1 MSGLAS
7 IVGQTRAVEILRAAV
22 AAGKVHHAYLF
33 EGPWGVGK
41 ATCARALAM
50 ALNCE
55 RSDANGCG
63 TCEACAKIEAGTH
76 PDVIWFDLTPK
87 GLTERVRELIPL
99 CGFRPHEGRARVV
112 ILDPADDLAGP
123 QEKAEPANVILK
135 TLEEPP
141 AGTHFVLV
149 TAQPRRL
156 PITVRSRS
164 QRLRFLPLEDATV
177 EQFLVDRQG
186 ASPSAARL
194 VAAQAG
200 GSLGRALAELG
211 EEADAGPQKAR
222 ALVELLIGAARKGD
236 PKSIFE
242 AASEAGAERE
252 QADYVLHVLWSV
264 LRDALLVREQLH
276 RGRVTP
282 ARAEFASQLVGDRPA
297 ALLLRSLEAT
307 REATLSLR
315 GNVAP
320 SLVLEH
326 LLIGMS
332 TARTA

>member
-1 MSGLAS
+1 MPS
-7 IVGQTRAVEILRAAV
+7 
-22 AAGKVHHAYLF
+22 HAF
-33 EGPWGVGK
+33 
-41 ATCARALAM
+41 
-50 ALNCE
+50 
-55 RSDANGCG
+55 ANF
-63 TCEACAKIEAGTH
+63 TNPT
-76 PDVIWFDLTPK
+76 
-87 GLTERVRELIPL
+87 
-99 CGFRPHEGRARVV
+99 PHEVLAEVMRRAIDVV
-112 ILDPADDLAGP
+112 M
-123 QEKAEPANVILK
+123 
-135 TLEEPP
+135 
-141 AGTHFVLV
+141 
-149 TAQPRRL
+149 TA
-156 PITVRSRS
+156 
-164 QRLRFLPLEDATV
+164 EDATV